1 MKEYIGLLFF
11 FCISGVTLFFA
22 IRRRIATGLTV
33 VLLLF
38 AIASG
43 LGIAHHDA
51 VRAVFSDPSSLKLKE
66 DLAAIKQN
74 AVQEIRS
81 EAQAARESISFASAA
96 AKNLTERVDAR
107 FKELDALRESAR
119 ESEAR
124 CKASEDKTKELAGQ
138 AVQAQA
144 EAEKIERLS
153 ADVGLILTRLAWLQ
167 TEAASAS
174 GDARVQAACQQILDG
189 LDDLV
194 AAIIPDPKARAEFIA
209 NVKSGMN

>member
-1 MKEYIGLLFF
+1 MQEYIGLFYF

-22 IRRRIATGLTV
+22 IRRRIATGLTA

-43 LGIAHHDA
+43 FGIANHDM

-74 AVQEIRS
+74 AVQEIHS
-81 EAQAARESISFASAA
+81 EAQAVRESMSFASAA
-96 AKNLTERVDAR
+96 SKSLTERVDGR
-107 FKELDALRESAR
+107 FKELDALRDSVR
-119 ESEAR
+119 ESEVR
-124 CKASEDKTKELAGQ
+124 CKASEDRVKELAGQ
-138 AVQAQA
+138 AVQAQT
-144 EAEKIERLS
+144 EAEKVERLS
-153 ADVGLILTRLAWLQ
+153 ADIGLILARLAWLQ

-174 GDARVQAACQQILDG
+174 GDARVQAASQQILDG
-189 LDDLV
+189 LDELV